1 MSILIVDDS
10 IDSQLLLKSILKASG
25 FSDLLIAGSSVEA
38 FKLLGIEE
46 SHGGTDAKGV
56 DVILMDILMPGLDGI
71 ETCRLIRTVEFLQD
85 VPIILV
91 TGTEE
96 VRYLEMALEAGALD
110 FVIKPVNKVELLARV
125 RSAMRLKHE
134 SDRRKTLEREIAE
147 LRQQVE
153 KQLKN

>member
-38 FKLLGIEE
+38 FKLLGMEE
-46 SHGGTDAKGV
+46 SHCGTDAKGV

>member
-38 FKLLGIEE
+38 FRLRGMENSGEPVGKE
-46 SHGGTDAKGV
+46 V
-56 DVILMDILMPGLDGI
+56 DLILMDLLMPGLDGI
-71 ETCRLIRTVEFLQD
+71 EACRLIKTVEFLHD

-91 TGTEE
+91 TATEE

-110 FVIKPVNKVELLARV
+110 FVSKPVNKVELLARV
-125 RSAMRLKHE
+125 RSAIKLKYE
-134 SDRRKTLEREIAE
+134 SDRRKALEKEMDK
-147 LRQQVE
+147 LRQQIAEHV
-153 KQLKN
+153 KN

>member
-38 FKLLGIEE
+38 FKLLGMEE
-46 SHGGTDAKGV
+46 NPSGTGAKGV

-71 ETCRLIRTVEFLQD
+71 ETCRLIKTVEFLQD

-91 TGTEE
+91 TATEE
-96 VRYLEMALEAGALD
+96 VRYLEMALDAGALD
-110 FVIKPVNKVELLARV
+110 FVSKPVNKVELLARV
-125 RSAMRLKHE
+125 RSAIKLKYE
-134 SDRRKTLEREIAE
+134 SDRRKVLEKEIDE
-147 LRQQVE
+147 LRQQIAEHVR
-153 KQLKN
+153 N

>member
-38 FKLLGIEE
+38 FKLLGMEE
-46 SHGGTDAKGV
+46 NHGGTGAKGV